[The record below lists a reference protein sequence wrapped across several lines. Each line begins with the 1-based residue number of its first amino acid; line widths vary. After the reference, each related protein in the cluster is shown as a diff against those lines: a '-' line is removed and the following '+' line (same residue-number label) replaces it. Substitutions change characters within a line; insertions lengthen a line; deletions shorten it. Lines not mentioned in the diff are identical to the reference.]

1 MAVHTEARGDDG
13 ELRLVTI
20 DRPERRNAL
29 DHATL
34 ELLKEAVAGAPPAT
48 RALVLTGAGG
58 HFCAGA
64 DLTTVE
70 DGAFVELL
78 RSTLLALKT
87 APFPVLAAI
96 EGPALGAGTQ
106 LALAAD
112 LRVAAPDAS
121 FGIPA
126 AKLGLAVDQWTIDQ
140 LLRAAGGGPARAMLL
155 GVQVLT
161 GAELHRTGF
170 VQRLAPEGT
179 PVLDA
184 ALAWAG
190 DLARLA
196 PLTLT
201 AHKLMLAAAEGGL
214 VPAEEAAGARTKAWE
229 SADLQE
235 GLAAFN
241 ERRPPHFRG
250 A

>member
-1 MAVHTEARGDDG
+1 MAVHVEARGDGDAI
-13 ELRLVTI
+13 RLVTL

-29 DHATL
+29 DHETL
-34 ELLKEAVAGAPPAT
+34 EHLLASVRDAPPSM

-70 DGAFVELL
+70 DGAFVDLL
-78 RSTLLALKT
+78 RSTLIALKT

-112 LRVAAPDAS
+112 LRVATADAS

-126 AKLGLAVDQWTIDQ
+126 AKLGLTVDQWTIDQ
-140 LLRAAGGGPARAMLL
+140 LARAAGGGPARAMLL
-155 GVQVLT
+155 GVEVLS
-161 GAELHRTGF
+161 GADLHRTGF
-170 VQRLAPEGT
+170 VQRVVDDGT
-179 PVLDA
+179 SVLDA

-190 DLARLA
+190 DLSKLA
-196 PLTLT
+196 PLTLI
-201 AHKLMLAAAEGGL
+201 AHKLMLAVADGGL
-214 VPAEEAAGARTKAWE
+214 VDADVAAAARTKAWE
-229 SADLQE
+229 SSDLQE
-235 GLAAFN
+235 GLVAFK
-241 ERRPPHFRG
+241 ERRPPKFTG
-250 A
+250 S